1 MMKKNELI
9 EILQKLLKTDT
20 DLDFLRQLAEEQLE
34 TLVACVRS
42 RLDQE
47 KGQE

>member
-1 MMKKNELI
+1 MTKQKLI

-20 DLDFLRQLAEEQLE
+20 DLNFLVQLLDEDLE

-42 RLDQE
+42 SLDNKE
-47 KGQE
+47 